1 MANSKAAMRRHGEA
15 PFWDED
21 PNTFEDFIYES
32 FMFRDELAFKNKAMA
47 VARLMRGFKERRGA
61 AWRLCKSLREK
72 PIGQKTLQGPHG
84 VEYLLQQLKKE
95 LCPQA
100 VPDIA
105 KHIDNYLYKFRRE
118 SGEVMN
124 GYVTRDA
131 EVYSRMCQALARV
144 GADPS
149 ADMLEATDWA
159 LKTYQHYK
167 TARQDQAKWKAQ
179 NWQWHW
185 NAYQSWGENRGR
197 QQPWSGTPSRQQPE
211 SGTAWRASSAEGVD
225 NMSFDD
231 VVDFDEQTP
240 ERGGDL
246 ADLAEAMEAEHRSES
261 AGEWTGDYLE
271 DPWWNEGIEPWQQ
284 RGTSS
289 PLPDVLLGWLLLHRS
304 GLERSEKLALQS
316 SVSNTWSRA
325 AVAQALKDQWP
336 DAELQ
341 RRDAH
346 RGERR
351 GRDGPGKTRAARM
364 ACGVFDIHS
373 DSEYSDLDEMSR
385 PTCAA
390 TLEQAFSTIVGSEEV
405 VLEELEPHFSFADG
419 EEEEAYFNAVDSILE
434 LHRDARGLQRKHAE
448 ARGIINDIKRNRGY
462 FRDRNPGGSASSASG
477 LRPTIPGA
485 SPFLRWQ
492 QHSGG
497 APASSLSF
505 PAAKSDGAA

>member
-1 MANSKAAMRRHGEA
+1 ME
-15 PFWDED
+15 F
-21 PNTFEDFIYES
+21 
-32 FMFRDELAFKNKAMA
+32 
-47 VARLMRGFKERRGA
+47 
-61 AWRLCKSLREK
+61 
-72 PIGQKTLQGPHG
+72 
-84 VEYLLQQLKKE
+84 LLQQLKRE
-95 LCPQA
+95 LCPHA

-105 KHIDNYLYKFRRE
+105 RHIDHYLCKFRRE
-118 SGEVMN
+118 SGEVIN
-124 GYVTRDA
+124 SYVTRDG
-131 EVYSRMCQALARV
+131 EVYSRLCQALARV
-144 GADPS
+144 GADS
-149 ADMLEATDWA
+149 STDMLEATDWV

-167 TARQDQAKWKAQ
+167 MARQDQAHGKAQ
-179 NWQWHW
+179 SWQWQR
-185 NAYQSWGENRGR
+185 NAYQDLGENRGR
-197 QQPWSGTPSRQQPE
+197 QQQPWSGTPSRQQP
-211 SGTAWRASSAEGVD
+211 WRARADEVE
-225 NMSFDD
+225 NLSFDD
-231 VVDFDEQTP
+231 VVVVDEQTP
-240 ERGGDL
+240 ERGEDL
-246 ADLAEAMEAEHRSES
+246 ADLADATEAEPRSETQRS
-261 AGEWTGDYLE
+261 AGEGEWTGDYLE

-351 GRDGPGKTRAARM
+351 GRDGPGKNRAARM

-373 DSEYSDLDEMSR
+373 DSENSDLDEMSR

-390 TLEQAFSTIVGSEEV
+390 TLEQAFSTIVGSKEV

-477 LRPTIPGA
+477 SRPTIPGA

>member
-1 MANSKAAMRRHGEA
+1 MANSKTAMRRHGEA

-124 GYVTRDA
+124 GNVTRDA

-149 ADMLEATDWA
+149 ADMLEATDWV

-185 NAYQSWGENRGR
+185 NAYQNWDENRGR
-197 QQPWSGTPSRQQPE
+197 QQPWSGTPSR
-211 SGTAWRASSAEGVD
+211 
-225 NMSFDD
+225 
-231 VVDFDEQTP
+231 
-240 ERGGDL
+240 
-246 ADLAEAMEAEHRSES
+246 
-261 AGEWTGDYLE
+261 
-271 DPWWNEGIEPWQQ
+271 
-284 RGTSS
+284 
-289 PLPDVLLGWLLLHRS
+289 
-304 GLERSEKLALQS
+304 
-316 SVSNTWSRA
+316 
-325 AVAQALKDQWP
+325 
-336 DAELQ
+336 
-341 RRDAH
+341 
-346 RGERR
+346 
-351 GRDGPGKTRAARM
+351 
-364 ACGVFDIHS
+364 
-373 DSEYSDLDEMSR
+373 
-385 PTCAA
+385 
-390 TLEQAFSTIVGSEEV
+390 
-405 VLEELEPHFSFADG
+405 
-419 EEEEAYFNAVDSILE
+419 
-434 LHRDARGLQRKHAE
+434 
-448 ARGIINDIKRNRGY
+448 
-462 FRDRNPGGSASSASG
+462 
-477 LRPTIPGA
+477 
-485 SPFLRWQ
+485 
-492 QHSGG
+492 
-497 APASSLSF
+497 
-505 PAAKSDGAA
+505 